1 MAAFGENVL
10 IKRLPFIR
18 AFNRTSG
25 LKKPSTNKTSSL
37 LIKTKSTSQTPRK
50 FKSAILLAIT
60 ALALLASPRS
70 HADAQC
76 NSIATV
82 DWINPGTGDWFDA
95 SNWLDVNGNHSLP
108 VCVGPTYINNGGTA
122 QISTTTQTAEACEF
136 VLGALSS
143 QSGNLIVDHGTL
155 HTCNEMVVGHQGKG
169 TVKITNAD
177 SSVTN
182 TFGAT
187 IGEETG
193 SYGSV
198 NVDNHGN
205 WTVGE
210 GVYGVGIYVGGTNT
224 HSGGTGLVSV
234 TSGGSASAVSVY
246 VWGSGTLTGNG
257 TVVVN
262 SGSGTATFDGTLAPN
277 GGGGTLTFDGS
288 LQLDGG
294 AATQCKVTPQDP
306 STTPQVNVSKQLFL
320 GGRLSVTMTGDF
332 SSAPTRFTLLHADS
346 VAVGHITFN
355 STSITYPT
363 GQGCWVPQITYDYNG
378 GHVSVYLDRV
388 YTCN

>member
-1 MAAFGENVL
+1 M
-10 IKRLPFIR
+10 
-18 AFNRTSG
+18 
-25 LKKPSTNKTSSL
+25 
-37 LIKTKSTSQTPRK
+37 KTKSGYHTAPQRSWK
-50 FKSAILLAIT
+50 NAILLAIT
-60 ALALLASPRS
+60 ALALLASPRG
-70 HADAQC
+70 HAAASCD
-76 NSIATV
+76 SLATT
-82 DWINPGTGDWFDA
+82 DWINPGIGDWFDP
-95 SNWLDVNGNHSLP
+95 SNWVDVNGTHSLP
-108 VCVGPTYINNGGTA
+108 LCISPTSINNGGTA
-122 QISTTTQTAEACEF
+122 QISTTAQTAEACEF
-136 VLGALSS
+136 VLGLLSA

-155 HTCNEMVVGHQGKG
+155 HTCNEMVVGHEGKG
-169 TVKITNAD
+169 TVRITNAD

-187 IGEETG
+187 IAEEAG
-193 SYGSV
+193 SSGSV
-198 NVDNHGN
+198 SVDNHGN

-224 HSGGTGLVSV
+224 AAGGTGLVSV
-234 TSGGSASAVSVY
+234 TNGGSVSAVSVY

-257 TVVVN
+257 TVNVN
-262 SGSGTATFDGTLAPN
+262 VGSGTTTFDGTLAPN
-277 GGGGTLTFDGS
+277 GGGTTLTFVGS
-288 LQLDGG
+288 LQLNGA

-306 STTPQVNVSKQLFL
+306 SSTPQVSVTKQVSL

-346 VAVGHITFN
+346 VAMGHRTFD

-363 GQGCWVPQITYDYNG
+363 GQGCWVPQITYDYTG